1 MRYDAANVALAAAHR
16 VDEVKSIRDNTVA
29 MQAYA
34 KRAKDTTL
42 ITQAAEIRMRAERRG
57 GELLRDTVVQT
68 TSFQG
73 STFFPVPAITDTAGI
88 YTDLAATGGTKLTL
102 NGSGATGHHA
112 RRADHFV
119 RPRQRHH
126 HRGIDS
132 HGLYALPQPWGTGT
146 FAPLLLP

>member
-1 MRYDAANVALAAAHR
+1 MRYDAANAALATAHR

-34 KRAKDTTL
+34 RRAKDTTL
-42 ITQAAEIRMRAERRG
+42 ITQAAEIRMRAEYRG
-57 GELLRDTVVQT
+57 GELSRDTVVQT

-88 YTDLAATGGTKLTL
+88 YTDLAATGGIL

-112 RRADHFV
+112 HRADNSV
-119 RPRQRHH
+119 RPCQRHH
-126 HRGIDS
+126 HRGIND
-132 HGLYALPQPWGTGT
+132 HGLYAPPQPWGSGT
-146 FAPLLLP
+146 FPPSPLP